1 MSAHVLSIDETS
13 RRCRWLRQGRRRVV
27 LTNGCF
33 DLLHVGHIRYLREAR
48 GLGDA
53 LVVAVN
59 SDDSVRELK
68 GPGRPIIPEAER
80 AEVMASLACVDFV
93 TIFPDPT
100 AADLVAELRP
110 DIYVKGGDYGHESD
124 IPEALA
130 VVRYGGVAVFPEFQD
145 GASTTRIIETI
156 LALGPEGLLAG
167 RSAVPDLREVAG

>member
-1 MSAHVLSIDETS
+1 MSEHVLTVDETS
-13 RRCRWLRQGRRRVV
+13 RRCRWLQRGRRRVV

-33 DLLHVGHIRYLREAR
+33 DLLHVGHIQYLREAR

-80 AEVMASLACVDFV
+80 AEVMASLACVDYV
-93 TIFPDPT
+93 TIFSDST

-110 DIYVKGGDYGHESD
+110 DVYVKGGDYGPESD

-130 VVRYGGVAVFPEFQD
+130 VARYGGVVAFLDFQA
-145 GASTTRIIETI
+145 GASSTRIIETV
-156 LALGPEGLLAG
+156 LARGREGLLA
-167 RSAVPDLREVAG
+167 RQSTVADSAEAAG